1 MKIPIIIFTLGL
13 SFWASEF
20 ITLEDLKWK
29 KRIVLI
35 FPESKDYIVDV
46 SDSLQMKMEER
57 DMVYFVFSDSL
68 YSNTDFEFD
77 SSYVEDL
84 KSRYI
89 LGAKTTCWVL
99 LGKDGG
105 LKYRQ
110 EKELDWNQAFNTV
123 DAMALRRQMGIWE

>member
-13 SFWASEF
+13 CFLPNEY
-20 ITLEDLKWK
+20 ITLEDLRWK

-35 FPESKDYIVDV
+35 FPESKDYMVDV

-77 SSYVEDL
+77 STYVEEL

-89 LGAKTTCWVL
+89 LGAKTSCWVL

-105 LKYRQ
+105 LKLSPSLFILKSTRSRSFIPNFS
-110 EKELDWNQAFNTV
+110 LLTSAVN
-123 DAMALRRQMGIWE
+123 